1 MLSVIV
7 LSVIVANVVAPS
19 EKNSILVVGKKV
31 FFYFLALL
39 NFVPINNTAVLQTG
53 VFVTVNHFQPNLI
66 FEGQQVLGSIP

>member
-7 LSVIVANVVAPS
+7 MSVIVANVVAPS
-19 EKNSILVVGKKV
+19 EKNSILAAEKK
-31 FFYFLALL
+31 FFSFLALL

-53 VFVTVNHFQPNLI
+53 VFVTVNHFQPNII